1 MLHLLDICFDSSCRL
16 TRRRYCFEYRS
27 VQFKLVQS
35 NSRKWADHL
44 LTIIPKDDMVAYQRA
59 FSTAAEFVSALAWEI
74 GARAT
79 LWEAGQRG
87 WPKEHSLKQA
97 EPSIFTPP
105 RIRFS
110 GGVGGYDLT
119 RIAHVETEQQRVALA
134 LFREASASNNDYLSF
149 LFYWQ
154 ILETRGNDPVG
165 FINKTFRKCRSQLRL
180 DARYIAQLPLAG
192 RPLGQYLLDDCRHAI
207 AHIRR
212 RPGKKNLD
220 LDQPSERL
228 RLTLS
233 SRVIA
238 AFARYYI
245 REVLGLKNTLHLVQR
260 KRGDIPVYADRK
272 LLADRSYRPVPP
284 KYWRPSQKLLGKS
297 GGGNT
302 VIRGEKGPG
311 F

>member
-1 MLHLLDICFDSSCRL
+1 M
-16 TRRRYCFEYRS
+16 
-27 VQFKLVQS
+27 
-35 NSRKWADHL
+35 
-44 LTIIPKDDMVAYQRA
+44 
-59 FSTAAEFVSALAWEI
+59 
-74 GARAT
+74 G
-79 LWEAGQRG
+79 G
-87 WPKEHSLKQA
+87 WPEGLA
-97 EPSIFTPP
+97 ERRLPERSRASVFTPP

-110 GGVGGYDLT
+110 GGGGGYDLT

-134 LFREASASNNDYLSF
+134 LFREASSSNNDYLSF

-154 ILETRGNDPVG
+154 VLETGSANPVG
-165 FINKTFRKCRSQLRL
+165 FINNTFRRHRSQLRL
-180 DARYIAQLPLAG
+180 DASYIARLPLAG

-212 RPGKKNLD
+212 RPGKKKLD
-220 LDQPSERL
+220 LDQPLERQ

-233 SRVIA
+233 TRVIA

-245 REVLGLKNTLHLVQR
+245 REVLGLKDTLHLVQR

-297 GGGNT
+297 GRGNT